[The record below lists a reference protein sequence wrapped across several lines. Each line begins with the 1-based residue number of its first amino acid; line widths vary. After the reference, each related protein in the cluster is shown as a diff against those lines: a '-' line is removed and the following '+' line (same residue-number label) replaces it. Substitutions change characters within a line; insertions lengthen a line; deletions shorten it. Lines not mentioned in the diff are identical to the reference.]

1 VAKRKKRAKAGEVNK
16 AAEVRAYMA
25 AHPEAKDREIC
36 EALAEKGSK
45 ITLNYPSIIRSKM
58 KAKKQKRRP
67 AGKRGP
73 GRPPGTGGRKKK
85 VARVGRPPK
94 AAVPEGLDLDRLAAA
109 ADFAQLC
116 GGTDNAIEA
125 LEAAQTIYEAMREA
139 E

>member
-1 VAKRKKRAKAGEVNK
+1 MGKKKKRAKTAVNK

-36 EALAEKGSK
+36 EALAKRGIR
-45 ITLNYPSIIRSKM
+45 ITANYPSIIRAKM
-58 KAKKQKRRP
+58 KAKKPKRRP

-73 GRPPGTGGRKKK
+73 GRPPGARGRKKK
-85 VARVGRPPK
+85 VARAGRRPRR
-94 AAVPEGLDLDRLAAA
+94 AVPENLDLDRLAAA
-109 ADFAQLC
+109 AEFAQLC

-125 LEAAQTIYEAMREA
+125 VEAAEAICEAMREA